1 MTTEGA
7 TSTRL
12 KTLRPLSGSSSALR
26 SSTTCPEGSLRLQ
39 QRNITGNRDGF
50 VLAADRKGNVHPGR
64 LLNED
69 DDVFPVYALES
80 GLFNGKAIV
89 AGTRFT
95 KEYSPLSPVAA
106 FGCLLFRCW

>member
-1 MTTEGA
+1 MHDHGRRDLDEAENVAPIERKLIGV
-7 TSTRL
+7 
-12 KTLRPLSGSSSALR
+12 ALFHHLAQR
-26 SSTTCPEGSLRLQ
+26 GSLRLQ

-89 AGTRFT
+89 AGD
-95 KEYSPLSPVAA
+95 
-106 FGCLLFRCW
+106 